1 MSILDKVIYLS
12 DKIEPSRNMEG
23 VEEVR
28 KMVWEDLDRA
38 MLMVLDKEL
47 LYLISEG
54 LLIHPVSIKARNSIL
69 NKVVYT

>member
-1 MSILDKVIYLS
+1 
-12 DKIEPSRNMEG
+12 MEG

-28 KMVWEDLDRA
+28 KIVWEDLDRA

-47 LYLISEG
+47 LYLISKG
-54 LLIHPVSIKARNSIL
+54 LLIHTFSIKARNNIL